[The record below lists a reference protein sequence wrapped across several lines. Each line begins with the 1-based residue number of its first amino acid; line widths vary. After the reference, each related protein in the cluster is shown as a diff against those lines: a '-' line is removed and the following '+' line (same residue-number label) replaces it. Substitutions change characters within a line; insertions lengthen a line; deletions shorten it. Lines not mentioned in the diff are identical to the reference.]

1 MLFCS
6 SQIRDHQ
13 ISSEIVVA
21 SFSLSLSFLSLN
33 LSLSVFSFSLSLSL
47 SLSSSFGQM
56 NRNESTE
63 LMISSKKVSDQI
75 AACQSHPCSVAI
87 RVVIDAC
94 AGY

>member
-33 LSLSVFSFSLSLSL
+33 LSLSVVSLSHSL

>member
-33 LSLSVFSFSLSLSL
+33 LSLSVVSFSL